1 MYCPAAVLAALVS
14 PAAGFG
20 HDVTFAAVLF
30 AASAPQD
37 SDEWALHINNLLNV
51 LIIEQASSTPAL
63 ALVVSCPLFYHIGS
77 GGVRPVCGLAWL
89 LLVSRWHTMPTAD
102 YT

>member
-1 MYCPAAVLAALVS
+1 MMAVKCLAAVLAALVS

-20 HDVTFAAVLF
+20 HDVTFTAVLF

-37 SDEWALHINNLLNV
+37 WDEWALHINKLLNV
-51 LIIEQASSTPAL
+51 LIIKQVTSIPAL

-89 LLVSRWHTMPTAD
+89 PVVTR
-102 YT
+102 